1 MKKLIGVV
9 LALVSLVSLTAGA
22 QPAPARVVTLGGG
35 VTEIVYALGAGDRV
49 VGNDLSSLYPPA
61 ATRLPRV
68 GYYRGFS
75 VEGVV
80 SLMPNL
86 VLASDVAGPPASLAQ
101 LRKLGV
107 PVTVV
112 SDAPT
117 VDALNTRIQVVAE
130 ALGIPAAGTA
140 LQASI
145 QQELA
150 AIPPAPPEG
159 PRVLSLMNRT
169 GDPQVAGTNT
179 IADAMLTL
187 VGARNVFT
195 SQSGYKT
202 LAPEALAALAPD
214 VIVVTEMS
222 LQAMGGMNAFLGQP
236 GIASTPAAR
245 DGRVVV
251 MDDLLYLGFGP
262 RLPQALQALHDG
274 IYAAPGSARG
284 G

>member
-9 LALVSLVSLTAGA
+9 LTLVSLVSFTAGA
-22 QPAPARVVTLGGG
+22 QPVPARVVTLGGG
-35 VTEIVYALGAGDRV
+35 VTEIVYALGAGERV

-61 ATRLPRV
+61 ATRVPKV

-75 VEGVV
+75 VEGVA
-80 SLMPNL
+80 SLMPSV
-86 VLASDVAGPPASLAQ
+86 VLASDAAGPPASMAQ
-101 LRKLGV
+101 LRQLGV

-112 SDAPT
+112 NDAPT
-117 VDALNTRIQVVAE
+117 IEALNTRIQVISE
-130 ALGIPAAGTA
+130 ALGMPAEGRA

-145 QQELA
+145 QQTLSA
-150 AIPPAPPEG
+150 MPPVAQEG

-169 GDPQVAGTNT
+169 GDPQVAGTQT
-179 IADAMLTL
+179 VADAMLTL
-187 VGARNVFT
+187 VGAHNVFT

-202 LAPEALAALAPD
+202 LAPEALAALAPE

-222 LQAMGGMNAFLGQP
+222 LQGLGGVNALLSLP

-262 RLPQALQALHDG
+262 RLPQALRALHDG
-274 IYAAPGSARG
+274 IYVPSPARG